1 MKNFILTPLLLFL
14 FACAE
19 NQQLSHTETSK
30 IVVESFYTKDNDK
43 LENYTTSEGYG
54 GLTSIQNLISGKKKA
69 LNFKVLNETVD
80 GDTAWV
86 KFTTAYDDKAETF
99 KLVKED
105 GIWKVTRKG
114 LREKRPF

>member
-1 MKNFILTPLLLFL
+1 MKTLILIPIVLFL

-19 NQQLSHTETSK
+19 NQLSHTETSK

-43 LENYTTSEGYG
+43 LENYTTTEGYG
-54 GLTSIQNLISGKKKA
+54 SLTSIQNLISGEKKA
-69 LNFKVLNETVD
+69 LNFKVLNEIVE
-80 GDTAWV
+80 GDVAWV

-105 GIWKVTRKG
+105 EAWKVTRKG